1 MHAGDLFPIAPSAP
15 GNVLFVL
22 DISPSTK
29 EMMVLL
35 AERFK
40 YVVIIDH
47 HTTFSN
53 CLSYIQECNLK
64 NVFYFWNEKM
74 CAAQLV

>member
-1 MHAGDLFPIAPSAP
+1 
-15 GNVLFVL
+15 
-22 DISPSTK
+22 
-29 EMMVLL
+29 MVLL

-40 YVVIIDH
+40 YVVILDH

-53 CLSYIQECNLK
+53 CLSFIQECNLK
-64 NVFYFWNEKM
+64 NVFYLWNEKM